1 MKLNISG
8 GYLLVNPRELQV
20 RLQSSQVVM
29 TVLAEDI
36 RLLASARLLL
46 ADAGAV
52 RWQLSLDSDEQLQ
65 QLVEF
70 YGITP
75 E

>member
-1 MKLNISG
+1 MNISG

-52 RWQLSLDSDEQLQ
+52 RWQLPLDSDEQLQ

>member
-52 RWQLSLDSDEQLQ
+52 RWQLPLDSDEQLQ